1 MSSAIPS
8 FGEARDVLLFSLSEN
23 LIKHEE
29 FLLLHD
35 PNIPKNRD
43 FEYWLFNEFNVQDVS
58 DEHCL
63 SEFRFTKNE
72 KVNWR
77 DALQLS
83 LEIRCS
89 M

>member
-8 FGEARDVLLFSLSEN
+8 FGEARDVLLFGLSEN

-43 FEYWLFNEFNVQDVS
+43 FEYWLFHEFNV
-58 DEHCL
+58 
-63 SEFRFTKNE
+63 
-72 KVNWR
+72 
-77 DALQLS
+77 
-83 LEIRCS
+83 
-89 M
+89 